1 MSQWS
6 LSELAFQPK
15 TKEVLQFMILKEYAP
30 KQRYFPDYKTVQK
43 KFLANCQ
50 DKDYHHYIDS
60 LKTLYELE
68 KLPNNVL
75 QEPLMDLDSLKM
87 RFSDLTQMYS
97 NKVVL
102 FDFWASWCAPCR
114 AEMKYYNDLKRL
126 VDTNQVLFV
135 FLSTDAEK
143 DAWYNSIKQLSFA
156 TEEHYWLQKGMESPL
171 RKYLSLLS
179 VPRYVILDKKGKI
192 AHFNAPRPSETKKLA
207 DLLNQTSQE

>member
-1 MSQWS
+1 
-6 LSELAFQPK
+6 
-15 TKEVLQFMILKEYAP
+15 
-30 KQRYFPDYKTVQK
+30 
-43 KFLANCQ
+43 
-50 DKDYHHYIDS
+50 
-60 LKTLYELE
+60 
-68 KLPNNVL
+68 
-75 QEPLMDLDSLKM
+75 LKM

-114 AEMKYYNDLKRL
+114 AEMKYYKDLKTL
-126 VDTNQVLFV
+126 VDTNQVVFV
-135 FLSTDAEK
+135 FLSIDAEK

-156 TEEHYWLQKGMESPL
+156 TEDHYWLQKGMESPL

-207 DLLNQTSQE
+207 DLLNQLNQE